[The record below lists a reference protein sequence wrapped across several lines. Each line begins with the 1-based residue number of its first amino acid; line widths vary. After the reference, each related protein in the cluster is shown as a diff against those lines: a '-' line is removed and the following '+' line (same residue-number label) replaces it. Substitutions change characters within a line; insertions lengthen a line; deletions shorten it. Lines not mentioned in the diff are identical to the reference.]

1 MAAIGWGNHGSE
13 FHGSG
18 AGFLSIGG
26 LTGLFGPGQIKK
38 PEIRLQIAEDGLER
52 KGAFVELQGHLVA
65 AVIGQGG
72 LKAFLV

>member
-1 MAAIGWGNHGSE
+1 
-13 FHGSG
+13 
-18 AGFLSIGG
+18 
-26 LTGLFGPGQIKK
+26 
-38 PEIRLQIAEDGLER
+38 LER